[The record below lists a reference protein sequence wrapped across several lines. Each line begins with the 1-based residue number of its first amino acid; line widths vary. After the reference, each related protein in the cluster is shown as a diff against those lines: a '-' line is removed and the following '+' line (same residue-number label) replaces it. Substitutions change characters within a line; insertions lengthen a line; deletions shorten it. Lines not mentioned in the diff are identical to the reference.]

1 MFTLFVLFDL
11 DDIVT
16 CSIFLIHKFIT
27 RYSIAVRGKVPSTLQ
42 YMAESTHRNLM
53 RNVKQ
58 SPRSLAT
65 DPDTREVR
73 KEGKKKKK
81 TGMKEQY
88 SVTP

>member
-1 MFTLFVLFDL
+1 
-11 DDIVT
+11 
-16 CSIFLIHKFIT
+16 
-27 RYSIAVRGKVPSTLQ
+27 
-42 YMAESTHRNLM
+42 MAESTHRNLM